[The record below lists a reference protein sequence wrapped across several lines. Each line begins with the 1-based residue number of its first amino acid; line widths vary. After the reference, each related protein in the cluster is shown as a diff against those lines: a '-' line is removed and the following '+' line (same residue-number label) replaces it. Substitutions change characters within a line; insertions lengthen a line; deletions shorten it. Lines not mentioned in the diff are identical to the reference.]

1 MLLTNTPT
9 ILAGAAAE
17 TAGAETMISTSA
29 ATAANTLVVPPMGA
43 GPEAVALS
51 AALGAN
57 AGVTHGVLGEIAG
70 ARILRAISM
79 ATGGLIIEEQDLVN
93 SVNGALG

>member
-17 TAGAETMISTSA
+17 SAGAETMIAHSS

-43 GPEAVALS
+43 GPEAFALS
-51 AALGAN
+51 TALGAN
-57 AGVTHGVLGEIAG
+57 AGVTHGILGEIAASRI
-70 ARILRAISM
+70 ARAVSM

-93 SVNGALG
+93 TVNGSLG